1 MWCPDRM
8 GGANAAGGPDAA
20 GLSDTFEY
28 IFVLRNTFF
37 VLAVCLRKIISNFLK
52 IALFFL
58 QIFAK
63 KFRGARCGR
72 SVGYIF
78 SIGNFG
84 GKKIISN
91 FLKFSQIFSEYIFM
105 YWQWRKIISNFL
117 KFSQIFSKVF
127 QFFQVFLKKCLYLS
141 QVECSGGRAH
151 IGGVCRDTCLVF
163 VVFGHMWNIFQ
174 SCVLWGW

>member
-1 MWCPDRM
+1 MRR
-8 GGANAAGGPDAA
+8 GGPDAA

-52 IALFFL
+52 FSQNCIFL

-91 FLKFSQIFSEYIFM
+91 FLKFS
-105 YWQWRKIISNFL
+105 RNTFL
-117 KFSQIFSKVF
+117 CIGNGGKLSQIFSKVS

-163 VVFGHMWNIFQ
+163 VVFGHM
-174 SCVLWGW
+174 